1 MDLHVSFLV
10 DLYLTILGLI
20 QFSGLVLAFIPGL
33 LLDWSP
39 AGRNRNFSVIFSF
52 ILTGSISILVT
63 VALLIP
69 ILELQVNLKTIPS
82 ISMIPS
88 IRTLALAKIKNCQIT
103 CGCLELMSHGC
114 AKSKTIFRIASSL

>member
-39 AGRNRNFSVIFSF
+39 AGRNRNFSVILSF

-63 VALLIP
+63 VARLIP

-82 ISMIPS
+82 MSMIPS

-103 CGCLELMSHGC
+103 VVV
-114 AKSKTIFRIASSL
+114 